1 MFFYL
6 LITGPLL
13 IYLYWA
19 ARIHIALRKDSVNE
33 VKYEGLNITQDEK
46 ALSVVVPLRNEENNI
61 SSIVSSFKNQSLGK
75 DYWEV
80 IFIDDHSSDD
90 TLNALNYYSQQLPNA
105 KIVSLPTFKSGK
117 KMALREGVNNA
128 NGLNIVTTDGDCR
141 HSERWLESI
150 ITHLRKTKSEFVIA
164 PVSMEG
170 KGIFGKLQEMEFDSI
185 MALTLGMAKV
195 HHPIMCNAAN
205 LVFSK
210 NMFNRYAQ
218 NNDVLP
224 SGDDMFLLEGL
235 KRDGCKDKISVLYHK
250 KAIVYTSAQ
259 KSVSD
264 FINQRIRWASK
275 SRYYTDRDI
284 MLSGI
289 IVLAANIILIVVLA
303 MAFFEKHNLYNFF
316 VVMGIKTFA
325 DLIIL
330 MPITRFFQ
338 RVFNPFIFSLLT
350 IIYPFYSLFT
360 VLASWRGTYKWKG
373 RCIK

>member
-1 MFFYL
+1 
-6 LITGPLL
+6 
-13 IYLYWA
+13 
-19 ARIHIALRKDSVNE
+19 
-33 VKYEGLNITQDEK
+33 
-46 ALSVVVPLRNEENNI
+46 
-61 SSIVSSFKNQSLGK
+61 
-75 DYWEV
+75 
-80 IFIDDHSSDD
+80 
-90 TLNALNYYSQQLPNA
+90 
-105 KIVSLPTFKSGK
+105 
-117 KMALREGVNNA
+117 
-128 NGLNIVTTDGDCR
+128 
-141 HSERWLESI
+141 
-150 ITHLRKTKSEFVIA
+150 
-164 PVSMEG
+164 
-170 KGIFGKLQEMEFDSI
+170 
-185 MALTLGMAKV
+185 
-195 HHPIMCNAAN
+195 
-205 LVFSK
+205 
-210 NMFNRYAQ
+210 
-218 NNDVLP
+218 
-224 SGDDMFLLEGL
+224 MFLLEGL